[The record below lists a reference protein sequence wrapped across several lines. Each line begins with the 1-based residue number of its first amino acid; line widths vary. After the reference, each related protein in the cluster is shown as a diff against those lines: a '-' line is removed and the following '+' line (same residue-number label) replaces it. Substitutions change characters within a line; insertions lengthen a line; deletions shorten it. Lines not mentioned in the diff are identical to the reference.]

1 MVLPLRTIC
10 SEDSITPELFLNIST
25 SAKGGAQ
32 NTDRFEHVTKLLT
45 LLKGHKSR
53 RQHILDIFRVNLRIV
68 NSPPPPTFSP
78 ASLAYL

>member
-10 SEDSITPELFLNIST
+10 SEDPITPELFPNIST
-25 SAKGGAQ
+25 SAMGGAQ
-32 NTDRFEHVTKLLT
+32 NTNRFEHVAKLLT

-68 NSPPPPTFSP
+68 NSPPSTSSP
-78 ASLAYL
+78 ASLTYL